1 MYQVPYLTRAIVVR
15 EKGGPEVMRAEEIEL
30 PPPGPGEARVRHEA
44 IGLNYIDVYFR
55 RAWYTPPAYPF
66 VPGMEAAGVVEALGT
81 GVRDLAVGDRVAY
94 ASRPLGAYAAARN
107 IQSDRLV
114 ALPRSIDAKTAA
126 AAMLKGM
133 TAEYLLRR
141 VFRVEAGHRVL
152 VHAAAGGV
160 GTLLCQWAKHLGAT
174 VIGTVG
180 SDEKAARAQAHGC
193 DHPIVYTREDFV
205 ARVAAITGGEGVH
218 VAYDSVGKDTFLRSI
233 ECLAPMG
240 MIALYGHSSGAVD
253 PLDVT
258 ILARK
263 SLFLTRPGL
272 PDYTAKRADLLASA
286 RELFGMIEKG
296 LLDVR
301 PEREVPLADVVQAHR
316 DLEARRT
323 SGATIL
329 VP

>member
-1 MYQVPYLTRAIVVR
+1 MKSRAIVVR
-15 EKGGPEVMRAEEIEL
+15 EKGGPDALRAEEIDL
-30 PPPGPGEARVRHEA
+30 PPPAPGEAQVRHEA

-55 RAWYTPPAYPF
+55 RGWYPPPAYPF
-66 VPGMEAAGVVEALGT
+66 VPGLEAAGVVTAIGA
-81 GVRDLAVGDRVAY
+81 GVRDVAVGDRVGY
-94 ASRPLGAYAAARN
+94 ASHPLGAYADARN
-107 IQSDRLV
+107 MPADRLV
-114 ALPRSIDAKTAA
+114 ALPSGIDARTAA

-133 TAEYLLRR
+133 TAQYLLRR
-141 VFRVEAGHRVL
+141 TFRVERGHRVL

-174 VIGTVG
+174 VLGTV
-180 SDEKAARAQAHGC
+180 STDAKAARASEHGC
-193 DHPIVYTREDFV
+193 DHPILYTREDFV
-205 ARVAAITGGEGVH
+205 ARVAAITGGAGVH
-218 VAYDSVGKDTFLRSI
+218 VVYDSVGKDTFLRSL

-240 MIALYGHSSGAVD
+240 MLALYGQSSGAVD
-253 PLDVT
+253 PLDVS

-272 PDYTAKRADLLASA
+272 PTYTAQRADLLASA
-286 RELFGMIEKG
+286 RELFEMIEAD

-301 PEREVPLADVVQAHR
+301 AQHERPLAEVVEAHR
-316 DLEARRT
+316 DLEERRT